1 MIDGAVIRATHR
13 GVDVVLGRPRR
24 SPHVGGP
31 GLMKAARMLDS
42 LPAPPA
48 SRSWLKAAEDQAGVG
63 GLGVMLNDRLG
74 CCTIAAKGHAKQIWT
89 ANNGT
94 MVTPP
99 DSAILSDYERVDG
112 YVDGDPSTDNGG
124 VMTDVEVAW
133 QKPGGVAGSQID
145 AWIPVMLGNLDHY
158 RRSIDRYG
166 IADCGISLPLT
177 AQDQTIWTLDIG
189 GAERALAGS
198 WGGHDAIMVD
208 YDSTSFTF
216 ETWGMRQRASND
228 WVLYYVDEIYTAICK
243 ALWCPNGTSPS
254 GYSAA
259 DLDADLAAVA

>member
-1 MIDGAVIRATHR
+1 MFARHR
-13 GVDVVLGRPRR
+13 GQTVRLGRLNR

-48 SRSWLKAAEDQAGVG
+48 SRDWLKAAEAQAGA

-99 DSAILSDYERVDG
+99 DSAILADYERVDG
-112 YVDGDPSTDNGG
+112 YVNGDPSTDNGG
-124 VMTDVEVAW
+124 VMTDVEIAW

-145 AWIPVMLGNLDHY
+145 SWIPIMLGNLDHY
-158 RRSIDRYG
+158 RRAIDRYG
-166 IADCGISLPLT
+166 FADCGIALPLD
-177 AQDQTIWTLDIG
+177 AQDQAIWTLDISG
-189 GAERALAGS
+189 SDKAVAGS
-198 WGGHDAIMVD
+198 WGGHDAILVA

-216 ETWGMRQRASND
+216 ETWGMRQQASND
-228 WVLYYVDEIYTAICK
+228 WVISYVDEAYAAICK
-243 ALWCPNGTSPS
+243 AFWCPSGTAPNGYT
-254 GYSAA
+254 AA